1 MVRIVALILFLLLGI
16 YTYET
21 YTGDD
26 FGVRRSI
33 AWLANDGFAS
43 GYGMATQVTS
53 TVFGIVDGF
62 LGY

>member
-1 MVRIVALILFLLLGI
+1 MVRIVALILFLFLGI

-33 AWLANDGFAS
+33 AWLANDGFAG
-43 GYGMATQVTS
+43 GYGVATQVTS
-53 TVFGIVDGF
+53 TVFNVVDGV